1 MSKRYEEE
9 QWHIE
14 HADNATITF
23 TIALHGPHAR
33 EMRMEDSRRYH
44 GISHGWATKDPRAWE
59 NTIASVLHQFFDK
72 TPGLPIQTI
81 PNVGAREI
89 EAMKNEWFR
98 P

>member
-9 QWHIE
+9 QWCIE
-14 HADNATITF
+14 HADSATITF
-23 TIALHGPHAR
+23 TIALHGPHAW
-33 EMRMEDSRRYH
+33 
-44 GISHGWATKDPRAWE
+44 G
-59 NTIASVLHQFFDK
+59 N

-89 EAMKNEWFR
+89 EAMKNEWSR